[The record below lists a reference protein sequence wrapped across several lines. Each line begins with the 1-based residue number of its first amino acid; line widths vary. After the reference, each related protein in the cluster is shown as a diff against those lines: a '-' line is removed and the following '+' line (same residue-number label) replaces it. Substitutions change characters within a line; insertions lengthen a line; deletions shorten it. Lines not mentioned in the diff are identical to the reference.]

1 MNPKLIIYLEPFA
14 WQSQLTCPG
23 EPGATRS
30 HCHPSGLPGG
40 AGGAAGG
47 RLRPEGGGGVQQP
60 AGGCGG
66 GRGRSGPRLAGQ
78 LQA

>member
-23 EPGATRS
+23 GPGATRS

-47 RLRPEGGGGVQQP
+47 
-60 AGGCGG
+60 
-66 GRGRSGPRLAGQ
+66 
-78 LQA
+78 